1 MLFSFFFFF
10 KSPEKVSSW
19 IVFGI
24 EKKSVRPIRSY
35 FIETPFCVNGYRV
48 TLFLKEKE
56 KKKKGQKISEK
67 NRTFNECFQR
77 FLLLVTIW
85 PWFDSIRAFLREE
98 SNARPSGIYAI
109 LIVHGVHLVS
119 IVSAVTSAACISFR
133 RQWLNWPSR
142 LKFPLR
148 WVIYPVARYSLSRC
162 S

>member
-10 KSPEKVSSW
+10 QIAWEGQFLDRFRNWKKIHTDS
-19 IVFGI
+19 IVFYRD
-24 EKKSVRPIRSY
+24 SVLREWISSHSLSKRK
-35 FIETPFCVNGYRV
+35 R
-48 TLFLKEKE
+48 

-85 PWFDSIRAFLREE
+85 PWFDSMRAFLREE

-133 RQWLNWPSR
+133 WQWLNWPSR